1 MEFEKWLGQFL
12 GEREQGDERTK
23 DDDGPEMKKI
33 TFQIN
38 ITKEYDRKTAL
49 EIAEVLKNETV
60 VKLIMKTLCDRMGA
74 DIGFTAGIERD

>member
-1 MEFEKWLGQFL
+1 MEFGKWL
-12 GEREQGDERTK
+12 REQLENERDEIEKMK
-23 DDDGPEMKKI
+23 DDDGLETKKI
-33 TFQIN
+33 VFQIN